1 MFQDVSE
8 CFEDFLVWINTR
20 VITTTTIT
28 GSSVTLHNSSS
39 PLVAQWRSA
48 QSSEQSC
55 SWMKVLPD
63 SPFIA
68 LIRHKEGIG
77 RLTIMDFQMPVC
89 GATFSIRKS
98 RF

>member
-1 MFQDVSE
+1 
-8 CFEDFLVWINTR
+8 
-20 VITTTTIT
+20 
-28 GSSVTLHNSSS
+28 
-39 PLVAQWRSA
+39 
-48 QSSEQSC
+48 
-55 SWMKVLPD
+55 MKVLPD